1 MNDLQSR
8 LTAVM
13 ERKASEADVSID
25 FRFRSGDVPTV
36 AVREVRTLTYRW
48 VRPALGLAAVV
59 VLIVALVAVSTRHD
73 PGTETPGGGS
83 TSSVPQL
90 NVTTDPGPLM
100 TTSFT
105 PDQAPLVLID
115 QPSWVI
121 TYVHGTDDLPLGDLS
136 TDRLILVGDGPRYD
150 APSFQAWSVTPPQGY
165 DLTSYGQPVSI
176 GSISARIDER
186 ATDPDTGL
194 AGPVISLAWELGDG
208 RLANIIAV
216 RIPRESLL
224 GMAAALDFSSTT
236 PTMPPTPGFTKVDIT
251 APPTWL
257 TFEYQY
263 AQGKQTVQLDGAN
276 FGVLSLLSNM
286 GGEVR
291 TTRTVDGT
299 EIAFRPLPNEPGRY
313 RADWQ
318 LGQWAYY
325 VDAQGFGSE
334 DEFLAILG
342 KLMVTTPNEFTSV
355 SAALNPLVPGDRLP
369 LVQELEQGIQLP
381 SNTPTAEWPV
391 SAVASTRSE
400 FEFGFYFGIG
410 CGWKNAWLAADTV
423 NDPNAKAAALAG
435 VQSILTKL
443 GDPQSGVA
451 TLPSELSTAMQSGN
465 RDAVSQQGSNDCP
478 TWSDNLGT

>member
-1 MNDLQSR
+1 MNDLESR
-8 LTAVM
+8 LTGVM

-25 FRFRSGDVPTV
+25 SRFRSGDVPTV
-36 AVREVRTLTYRW
+36 AVRDIRALGHRW

-59 VLIVALVAVSTRHD
+59 VLIVALVAVSGRRD
-73 PGTETPGGGS
+73 PGTETPGEGS
-83 TSSVPQL
+83 SSTVPQL
-90 NVTTDPGPLM
+90 PTTTGSLM
-100 TTSFT
+100 TTSFA

-121 TYVHGTDDLPLGDLS
+121 TYVHGTDDLPIGGLI
-136 TDRLILVGDGPRYD
+136 TDRVIFIGDGPRYD
-150 APSFQAWSVTPPQGY
+150 APLLQAWSWTPTPGF
-165 DLTSYGQPVSI
+165 DMAAFGQAVSI
-176 GSISARIDER
+176 GGISARMTEN

-194 AGPVISLAWELGDG
+194 AGPVISLTWELGDG
-208 RLANIIAV
+208 RLANVNAV

-224 GMAAALDFSSTT
+224 GIAAAIDFSSPI
-236 PTMPPTPGFTKVDIT
+236 PTMSAPSGFTKVDI
-251 APPTWL
+251 ASPSTWL

-263 AQGKQTVQLDGAN
+263 AQGDQTVQLDGAN

-299 EIAFRPLPNEPGRY
+299 EVAFRPLPNEPGRY

-334 DEFLAILG
+334 DEFLTMLS
-342 KLMVTTPNEFTSV
+342 KLKITTPNEFTSAA
-355 SAALNPLVPGDRLP
+355 AALDPLSPGDRLP
-369 LVQELEQGIQLP
+369 LVQQLETGLQLP

-391 SAVASTRSE
+391 GAVATTRSE
-400 FEFGFYFGIG
+400 FEFRFYFGIG
-410 CGWKNAWLAADTV
+410 CGWKNSWLAADAA
-423 NDPNAKAAALAG
+423 NDPDAKAAALAG
-435 VQSILTKL
+435 VQSVLAKL
-443 GDPQSGVA
+443 GDPQSGA
-451 TLPSELSTAMQSGN
+451 GSILTDMAAAIQSGN
-465 RDAVSQQGSNDCP
+465 RDAVSEQGSNDCP

>member
-1 MNDLQSR
+1 MNDLESR
-8 LTAVM
+8 LTALM
-13 ERKASEADVSID
+13 DHKAGEADVSID
-25 FRFRSGDVPTV
+25 SRFRRGDVPTV
-36 AVREVRTLTYRW
+36 AVQDLRTLTRRW
-48 VRPALGLAAVV
+48 VRPALALAAVV
-59 VLIVALVAVSTRHD
+59 GLIVALVAVSTRGDH
-73 PGTETPGGGS
+73 GTETPGEGS
-83 TSSVPQL
+83 TSTVPQL
-90 NVTTDPGPLM
+90 NVTTSPGPLM

-105 PDQAPLVLID
+105 PAQAPMVLID
-115 QPSWVI
+115 QPGWVI
-121 TYVHGTDDLPLGDLS
+121 TYVHGTDDLPIGDMN
-136 TDRLILVGDGPRYD
+136 TDHLILVGDGPRYD
-150 APSFQAWSVTPPQGY
+150 TPSFQAWSLTPPQGY
-165 DLTSYGQPVSI
+165 DLTSVGQPVSI

-194 AGPVISLAWELGDG
+194 AGPVISLAWELGNG
-208 RLANIIAV
+208 RLANINAV

-236 PTMPPTPGFTKVDIT
+236 PTMATPSGYTKVDIT
-251 APPTWL
+251 SPPTWL

-276 FGVLSLLSNM
+276 FGVLSLQSNM

-334 DEFLAILG
+334 NEFLAMLS
-342 KLMVTTPNEFTSV
+342 KLKVTTPNEFTSAA
-355 SAALNPLVPGDRLP
+355 AALDPLVPGDRLQ
-369 LVQELEQGIQLP
+369 LVQELESGVQLP
-381 SNTPTAEWPV
+381 SNTPTVEWPV
-391 SAVASTRSE
+391 GVVATTRSE
-400 FEFGFYFGIG
+400 FEFRFYFGIG
-410 CGWKNAWLAADTV
+410 CGWKNAWLAADTA

-435 VQSILTKL
+435 VRSILTKL

-465 RDAVSQQGSNDCP
+465 RDSVSQQGSNDCP
-478 TWSDNLGT
+478 TWSDSLGT

>member
-1 MNDLQSR
+1 MNDLESG

-25 FRFRSGDVPTV
+25 SRFRSGDVPTV
-36 AVREVRTLTYRW
+36 AVQDVRAVTPRW
-48 VRPALGLAAVV
+48 VRPALSLAAVV
-59 VLIVALVAVSTRHD
+59 LLIVALVAVSKRGD

-83 TSSVPQL
+83 TSTVPQL

-100 TTSFT
+100 TTSFA

-115 QPSWVI
+115 QPGWVI
-121 TYVHGTDDLPLGDLS
+121 TYVHGTDDLPVGGLI
-136 TDRLILVGDGPRYD
+136 TDRLIFVGDGPRYD

-176 GSISARIDER
+176 GSISARVTES

-194 AGPVISLAWELGDG
+194 AGPVISLAWELGNG
-208 RLANIIAV
+208 RLANISAV

-224 GMAAALDFSSTT
+224 GIAAAIDFSSPT
-236 PTMPPTPGFTKVDIT
+236 PTMATPSGFTKVDIT
-251 APPTWL
+251 SPPAWL

-334 DEFLAILG
+334 DEFLAMLS
-342 KLMVTTPNEFTSV
+342 KLKITTPNEFTT
-355 SAALNPLVPGDRLP
+355 AAVALDPLLPGDHLP
-369 LVQELEQGIQLP
+369 LVQQLEDGLQLP

-391 SAVASTRSE
+391 GAVATTRSE
-400 FEFGFYFGIG
+400 FESRFYFGIG
-410 CGWKNAWLAADTV
+410 CGWKNSWLAADTA
-423 NDPNAKAAALAG
+423 NDPNGKAVALAG

-443 GDPQSGVA
+443 ADPQSGVVSIL
-451 TLPSELSTAMQSGN
+451 TDMSSAMQSGN
-465 RDAVSQQGSNDCP
+465 GDSVSQQGSNDCP
-478 TWSDNLGT
+478 TWSDSLGT